1 MPSMCRASSLKAD
14 DMAARA
20 HRARNSHEL
29 RNMAAV
35 VVVGVV
41 VEGVKWMS
49 EGKGRASRSGGRTID
64 QGSGAWLT
72 RFY

>member
-35 VVVGVV
+35 VVKGVD
-41 VEGVKWMS
+41 WRS
-49 EGKGRASRSGGRTID
+49 EGEGEESHSGGWAMD
-64 QGSGAWLT
+64 QGSGA
-72 RFY
+72 